1 METEHREVIIVG
13 AGPAGTTCAQRLA
26 EDDIDVLILERRAIV
41 GNPAQCGE
49 CIPNWGEVV
58 GTFHGIDDHEWLIE
72 SFNFPDRI
80 QLHRPIYEGLFT
92 KWEIVQFRFGCL
104 RRTSITV

>member
-1 METEHREVIIVG
+1 MDVEHREVIIVG

-26 EDDIDVLILERRAIV
+26 EEGIDVLILERRAIV

-58 GTFHGIDDHEWLIE
+58 GTFHGLEDHHSVEIDTT
-72 SFNFPDRI
+72 P
-80 QLHRPIYEGLFT
+80 
-92 KWEIVQFRFGCL
+92 KAKMA
-104 RRTSITV
+104 TSRKEMPSAN